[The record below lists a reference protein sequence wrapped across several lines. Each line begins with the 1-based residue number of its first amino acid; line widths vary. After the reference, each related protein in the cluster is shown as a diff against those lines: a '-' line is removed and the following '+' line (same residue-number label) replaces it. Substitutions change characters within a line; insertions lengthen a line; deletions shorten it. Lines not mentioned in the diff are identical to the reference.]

1 MRTRRTFHPDRVGRT
16 PARQTPA
23 GRNAAMLSV
32 VADDAA
38 QAELRLDLD
47 ELFREGARRMLVVAL
62 EAEVDAYL
70 AAYAAL
76 VDEQGH
82 RLVRRNG
89 HAPARTIAAGV
100 GRVEVVRPRVD
111 DRRVDPA
118 TGQRQQFQSMILPR
132 WCRRSP
138 KVAAVL
144 PLLYL
149 HGLSSSDFVPA
160 LTELLGS
167 AAGLSASVITRLA
180 TQWQAEREAFQRRD
194 LSEVDYVYC
203 WADGIHFS
211 IRLGEQGRLCCL
223 VIVGVRADGRKE
235 LVAVADGT
243 RESTDDWAELLRDL
257 RRRGMGAPVVMVGDG
272 ALGLWRAL
280 REVFPATREQRCW
293 VHKVRNVLG
302 ALPKSVHAG
311 ARKALNEIILAED
324 LEHARAAIEA
334 FARDYGVKWPKA
346 VAKVTGDAETLLT
359 FFDYPAEHW
368 VHLRTT
374 NPIESS
380 FSPVRARTRLTKGP
394 GTRDTGLAMV
404 FKLLQAAQGRW
415 RAVNGPHLVALVR
428 AGARFQGGKLIGRPK
443 EPPDKEANENVNEV
457 AA

>member
-1 MRTRRTFHPDRVGRT
+1 
-16 PARQTPA
+16 
-23 GRNAAMLSV
+23 MLSV

-47 ELFREGARRMLVVAL
+47 ELFREGARRMLAVAL
-62 EAEVDAYL
+62 EAEVDAYI
-70 AAYAAL
+70 AGYAAL
-76 VDEQGH
+76 TDERGH

-89 HAPARTIAAGV
+89 RAPARTIAAGV
-100 GRVEVVRPRVD
+100 GRVEVARPRVD

-149 HGLSSSDFVPA
+149 HGLSSNDFVPA
-160 LTELLGS
+160 LEELLGS

-180 TQWQAEREAFQRRD
+180 TQWQAEREAFAQRD

-203 WADGIHFS
+203 FADGVHFS
-211 IRLGEQGRLCCL
+211 IRLGEQGRRCCL
-223 VIVGVRADGRKE
+223 VLVGVRADGRKE
-235 LVAVADGT
+235 LVAVGDGT

-257 RRRGMGAPVVMVGDG
+257 RRRGMRAPVVMVGDG

-324 LEHARAAIEA
+324 RTHAERAIQALVT
-334 FARDYGVKWPKA
+334 DYGVKWPKA
-346 VAKVTGDAETLLT
+346 VAKVTDDQEALLT

-368 VHLRTT
+368 LHLRTT

-380 FSPVRARTRLTKGP
+380 FAPVRARTRVTKGP

-404 FKLLQAAQGRW
+404 FKLLQAAEGRW

-428 AGARFQGGKLIGRPK
+428 AGASFEKGKLIERPDQT
-443 EPPDKEANENVNEV
+443 PDKEAGKDVTKV